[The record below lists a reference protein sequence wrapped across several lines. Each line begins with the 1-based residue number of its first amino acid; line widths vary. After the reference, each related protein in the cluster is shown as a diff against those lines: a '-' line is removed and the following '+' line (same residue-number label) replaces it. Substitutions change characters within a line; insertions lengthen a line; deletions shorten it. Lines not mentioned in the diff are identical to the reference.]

1 MLTRIVSLIIGYCLG
16 CVLTAEI
23 IAKKYAGKSS
33 SEIGTTGNP
42 GMANIMAHL
51 GFGPGIRVLLG
62 DVGKTMLAMLISWLI
77 FRHES
82 GKAAILYAG
91 LGATLGHDFPFW
103 RKFNG
108 GKGVATTC
116 VSVFIFSPLWGL
128 IANIAGM
135 LVVFAT
141 QYLCI
146 GAVVIPAV
154 YSVIMFCLGETEA
167 SIIGLVLTIVMF
179 IRHVPAISQ
188 VPKGQCEKVEVT
200 GAIKRKFFKNN
211 K

>member
-1 MLTRIVSLIIGYCLG
+1 MLTRIVSLLIGYGLG

-23 IAKKYAGKSS
+23 VAQKYARKSS
-33 SEIGTTGNP
+33 SDIGTTGNP

-51 GFGPGIRVLLG
+51 GFRPGIIVLLG
-62 DVGKTMLAMLISWLI
+62 DVGKTMLAMLISWII
-77 FRHES
+77 FMDES
-82 GKAAILYAG
+82 GKTAILYAG

-116 VSVFIFSPLWGL
+116 ISVFLFSPLWGL

-141 QYLCI
+141 KYLCI

-154 YSVIMFCLGETEA
+154 YSGIMLYMGESEA
-167 SIIGLVLTIVMF
+167 SAIGLALTIIMF
-179 IRHVPAISQ
+179 IRHFPAIKQ
-188 VPKGQCEKVEVT
+188 VPKGSCEKVDVT
-200 GAIKRKFFKNN
+200 CAIKRKFFKKNN
-211 K
+211 